1 MGAAKAALF
10 YLKNYLINIIIMV
23 YQFRNKKTG
32 KIIDIV
38 MPMKDY
44 QHYKGE
50 NGDEDCWERVYDL
63 PQVNIGNAK
72 VVDPFDNKAFVDKTG
87 KMSGKYGDLLD
98 YSAELSDKRAALA
111 GGEDPLK
118 RKYFD
123 DYKKKTN
130 GKKHLKDIPKKI
142 DTKNATIEF

>member
-1 MGAAKAALF
+1 
-10 YLKNYLINIIIMV
+10 MV

-38 MPMKDY
+38 MSMKDY
-44 QHYKGE
+44 KHYRGQ
-50 NGDEDCWERVYDL
+50 NNDDDNWERIYDM
-63 PQVNIGNAK
+63 PQVNIGNAS
-72 VVDPFDNKAFVDKTG
+72 VVDPFDNKSFVNKTG
-87 KMSGKYGDLLD
+87 NMKGKYGDLLD
-98 YSAELSDKRAALA
+98 YSSELSDRRAALA

-130 GKKHLKDIPKKI
+130 GKRHLKDLPKKI
-142 DTKNATIEF
+142 ETKNATIEF

>member
-1 MGAAKAALF
+1 
-10 YLKNYLINIIIMV
+10 MV

-32 KIIDIV
+32 KIIDVI

-44 QHYKGE
+44 KHYKGE
-50 NGDEDCWERVYDL
+50 NNNEEHWERVYDC
-63 PQVNIGNAK
+63 PQVNIGNGK
-72 VVDPFDNKAFVDKTG
+72 VVDPFDSKAFVNKTG
-87 KMSGKYGDLLD
+87 GMSGTYGDLLD
-98 YSAELSDKRAALA
+98 YSSELSERRAQKA

-130 GKKHLKDIPKKI
+130 GKKHIKDVPKKI
-142 DTKNATIEF
+142 ETKNATIEF

>member
-1 MGAAKAALF
+1 
-10 YLKNYLINIIIMV
+10 MV

-32 KIIDIV
+32 KIVDVV

-44 QHYKGE
+44 KHYRGE
-50 NGDEDCWERVYDL
+50 SGNEDFWERVYDL
-63 PQVNIGNAK
+63 PQVNTGNAK
-72 VVDPFDNKAFVDKTG
+72 VTDPFDNKAFVNKTG
-87 KMSGKYGDLLD
+87 QMKGTYGDLLD
-98 YSAELSDKRAALA
+98 YSSELSEKRASIA

-123 DYKKKTN
+123 EYKKKTN
-130 GKKHLKDIPKKI
+130 GKRHIKDRPKKI

>member
-1 MGAAKAALF
+1 
-10 YLKNYLINIIIMV
+10 MV

-44 QHYKGE
+44 KHYRGE
-50 NGDEDCWERVYDL
+50 NGNEDFWERVYDL

-72 VVDPFDNKAFVDKTG
+72 VIDPFDSKSFVDKTG

-98 YSAELSDKRAALA
+98 YSSELSEKRAALA

-123 DYKKKTN
+123 EYKKKTN